1 MVDQLHHSDLGERGF
16 QTHTFS
22 LHINKHTK
30 FQVTA
35 KCHHVTS
42 HFAETQKQLLRTC
55 NNNNMKNT
63 TTLDFV
69 KTPNLFFLERGWD
82 RGKLY
87 HKIICS
93 WKKHF
98 HSHWCSLSWTWNL
111 DKQNNFFDHTKW
123 KNSVIWSREKKY
135 NLLDTN
141 FSSDCLYSTVPLG
154 LSCLL
159 MQQSQLH
166 KTGLTPPPSPNFPH
180 LHFFLEEKVPP
191 CIPLSLSP
199 SLFLSLS
206 LSLSLS
212 FACKR
217 RDPDQL
223 LQLVLEFS
231 QGCRQRKIKHK
242 DR

>member
-42 HFAETQKQLLRTC
+42 HFAETQKQLPRTC

-63 TTLDFV
+63 TTVDFV

-93 WKKHF
+93 WKSTFIHTDA
-98 HSHWCSLSWTWNL
+98 HSLGL
-111 DKQNNFFDHTKW
+111 E
-123 KNSVIWSREKKY
+123 IWINKTTFLTTLNGKTVWSGQEKKNTICWTQILALTVSIRLY
-135 NLLDTN
+135 HSGLAACSC
-141 FSSDCLYSTVPLG
+141 SSHNCTKLG
-154 LSCLL
+154 
-159 MQQSQLH
+159 
-166 KTGLTPPPSPNFPH
+166 
-180 LHFFLEEKVPP
+180 
-191 CIPLSLSP
+191 
-199 SLFLSLS
+199 
-206 LSLSLS
+206 
-212 FACKR
+212 
-217 RDPDQL
+217 
-223 LQLVLEFS
+223 
-231 QGCRQRKIKHK
+231 
-242 DR
+242 